1 MTVVAGG
8 AVVAGA
14 TLLEVPELSVV
25 PQEPVITIN
34 ANKQAVVSRGRAI
47 RTPTT

>member
-34 ANKQAVVSRGRAI
+34 ANKKVVGRGGRAI
-47 RTPTT
+47 RTSTT